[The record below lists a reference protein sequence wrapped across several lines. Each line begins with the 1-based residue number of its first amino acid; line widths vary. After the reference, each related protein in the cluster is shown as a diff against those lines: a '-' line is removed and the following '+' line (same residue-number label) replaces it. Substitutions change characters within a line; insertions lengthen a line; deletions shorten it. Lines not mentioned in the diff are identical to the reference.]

1 MASRRAGS
9 QARDGTDAVSDV
21 RAPGRVDGAAGAFSG
36 AEDAELLVLRQEVAV
51 PVGKGTTVAR
61 RVRWRLRQL
70 SPTKAEGCC
79 SRPWHTWA
87 MMPWRIRDFHE
98 DDLDAAIRLWDDP
111 TAGSAAPVFGVS
123 ELISAVRAEAPAVVA
138 LVGEDLVGA
147 VVATVSDSRASVLRI
162 SLAPGWRRR
171 GIGSAMLTELEL
183 RLVTAGVHRI
193 SCLLGDEDEMGAVA
207 LGHCGYTVR
216 PGMSLYEKLEQ
227 VGPADVGVL
236 GQLGGMARE
245 KELIERRVILPL
257 ANSALADRLGL
268 VPPQAVILFGPP
280 GTGKTTFAKG
290 VASRLGWPFVEL
302 FPSRLAG
309 DSPAGLASALRE
321 AFALV
326 AELDKVV
333 VFIDEVEEI
342 AGLRQ
347 PRTVSATQGVTNE
360 MLKLIPPF
368 REREERLLICATNS
382 VRDLDTAFL
391 RHGRFDYLIPVG
403 PPDDEAR
410 EAIWDQ
416 YLAAMPHGDLAM
428 AEIVERSRLFTPADI
443 EFAARRTAQLV
454 FERVMF
460 EHGEELTTTADV
472 LRGIAE
478 TRRTLTE
485 EMATQFEQ
493 DIQDYARL

>member
-1 MASRRAGS
+1 MTA
-9 QARDGTDAVSDV
+9 
-21 RAPGRVDGAAGAFSG
+21 
-36 AEDAELLVLRQEVAV
+36 
-51 PVGKGTTVAR
+51 
-61 RVRWRLRQL
+61 
-70 SPTKAEGCC
+70 
-79 SRPWHTWA
+79 
-87 MMPWRIRDFHE
+87 WRIRDFHE
-98 DDLDAAIRLWDDP
+98 DDLDAVVRLWDDP
-111 TAGSAAPVFGVS
+111 AAGTAAPVFGVS
-123 ELISAVRAEAPAVVA
+123 DLISAVRAGAPMVVA
-138 LVGEDLVGA
+138 AVGDEVVGT
-147 VVATVSDSRASVLRI
+147 VVAAVSDARAQVMRI
-162 SLAPGWRRR
+162 SLAPGWRQR
-171 GIGSAMLTELEL
+171 GIGSAMLTELER
-183 RLVTAGVHRI
+183 RLVAAGAHRI
-193 SCLLGDEDEMGAVA
+193 SCLLGGEGEMGAAA
-207 LGHCGYTVR
+207 LQHCGYTVR
-216 PGMSLYEKLEQ
+216 RGMSLFEKLEP
-227 VGPADVGVL
+227 VGPADVGIL
-236 GQLGGMARE
+236 GQLGGRMIRAGSWDQLGGMAKE

-257 ANSALADRLGL
+257 ANSQLASRLGL
-268 VPPQAVILFGPP
+268 VPPRAVILFGPP

-309 DSPAGLASALRE
+309 DSPAGLAAALRE

-347 PRTVSATQGVTNE
+347 PRAVSAAQGVTNE

-403 PPDDEAR
+403 PPDDQAR
-410 EAIWDQ
+410 QAIWGR
-416 YLAAMPHGDLAM
+416 YLATMPHAEMDM
-428 AEIVERSRLFTPADI
+428 AAIVERSRLFTPADI

-460 EHGEELTTTADV
+460 EHGGELTTTADV
-472 LRGIAE
+472 LRGIGQ
-478 TRRTLTE
+478 TRRTLSE

>member
-1 MASRRAGS
+1 MA
-9 QARDGTDAVSDV
+9 
-21 RAPGRVDGAAGAFSG
+21 
-36 AEDAELLVLRQEVAV
+36 
-51 PVGKGTTVAR
+51 
-61 RVRWRLRQL
+61 
-70 SPTKAEGCC
+70 
-79 SRPWHTWA
+79 
-87 MMPWRIRDFHE
+87 PWRIRDFHE
-98 DDLDAAIRLWDDP
+98 DDLDAAVRLWDDP
-111 TAGSAAPVFGVS
+111 AAGTAAPVFGVS
-123 ELISAVRAEAPAVVA
+123 DLITAVRAGAPTVVA
-138 LVGEDLVGA
+138 AVGDDVVG
-147 VVATVSDSRASVLRI
+147 VVIATISGARAMVLRI
-162 SLAPGWRRR
+162 SLAPGWRQR
-171 GIGSAMLTELEL
+171 GIGSAMLTELER
-183 RLVTAGVHRI
+183 RLVTAGTHRI
-193 SCLLGDEDEMGAVA
+193 SCLLADEGEMGAAA
-207 LGHCGYTVR
+207 LQHCGYTAHR
-216 PGMSLYEKLEQ
+216 GMSLYEKLEP
-227 VGPADVGVL
+227 VGPADVGIL
-236 GQLGGMARE
+236 GQLGGRMIRPGSWDQLGGMARE

-257 ANSALADRLGL
+257 ANAQLADRLGL
-268 VPPQAVILFGPP
+268 VPPRAVILFGPP

-347 PRTVSATQGVTNE
+347 PRTVSVAQGVTNE

-368 REREERLLICATNS
+368 REQEERLLICATNS

-403 PPDDEAR
+403 PPDDQAR
-410 EAIWDQ
+410 HAIWDR
-416 YLAAMPHGDLAM
+416 YLAAMQHASLDLA
-428 AEIVERSRLFTPADI
+428 AIVERSRLFTPADI

-460 EHGEELTTTADV
+460 SRGNELTTTEDV
-472 LRGIAE
+472 LRGIAA
-478 TRRTLTE
+478 TRRTLSE

>member
-1 MASRRAGS
+1 
-9 QARDGTDAVSDV
+9 
-21 RAPGRVDGAAGAFSG
+21 
-36 AEDAELLVLRQEVAV
+36 
-51 PVGKGTTVAR
+51 
-61 RVRWRLRQL
+61 
-70 SPTKAEGCC
+70 
-79 SRPWHTWA
+79 
-87 MMPWRIRDFHE
+87 MMPWRVRDFHE
-98 DDLDAAIRLWDDP
+98 DDLDAAVRLWDDP
-111 TAGSAAPVFGVS
+111 AAGTAAPVFGVS
-123 ELISAVRAEAPAVVA
+123 DLISAVRAGAPAVVA
-138 LVGEDLVGA
+138 AVGDEVVGT
-147 VVATVSDSRASVLRI
+147 VVATISGARALVMRI

-171 GIGSAMLTELEL
+171 GIGSAMLTELER
-183 RLVTAGVHRI
+183 RLVAAGAHRV
-193 SCLLGDEDEMGAVA
+193 SCLLADEGEMGAAA
-207 LGHCGYTVR
+207 LQHCGYTVR
-216 PGMSLYEKLEQ
+216 RGMILYEKLEP
-227 VGPADVGVL
+227 VGPADVGIL
-236 GQLGGMARE
+236 GQLGGRMIHAGAWDQLGGMARE

-257 ANSALADRLGL
+257 ANSPLAARLGL
-268 VPPQAVILFGPP
+268 VPPRAVILFGPP

-321 AFALV
+321 AFALI
-326 AELDKVV
+326 AELDKVL

-347 PRTVSATQGVTNE
+347 PRTVSVAQGVTNE

-403 PPDDEAR
+403 PPDDQAR
-410 EAIWDQ
+410 QAIWDR
-416 YLAAMPHGDLAM
+416 YLAAMQHADLDM
-428 AEIVERSRLFTPADI
+428 AAIVERSRLFTPADI

-460 EHGEELTTTADV
+460 EHGDELTTTADV
-472 LRGIAE
+472 LRGIAQ
-478 TRRTLTE
+478 TRRTLSE

-493 DIQDYARL
+493 DIQHYARL

>member
-1 MASRRAGS
+1 M
-9 QARDGTDAVSDV
+9 T
-21 RAPGRVDGAAGAFSG
+21 
-36 AEDAELLVLRQEVAV
+36 
-51 PVGKGTTVAR
+51 
-61 RVRWRLRQL
+61 
-70 SPTKAEGCC
+70 
-79 SRPWHTWA
+79 
-87 MMPWRIRDFHE
+87 PWRIRDFHE

-147 VVATVSDSRASVLRI
+147 VVATVSGSRASVLRI

-193 SCLLGDEDEMGAVA
+193 SCLLGDEDEIGAVA
-207 LGHCGYTVR
+207 LEHCGYAVR
-216 PGMSLYEKLEQ
+216 RGMSLYEKLEQ

-236 GQLGGMARE
+236 GQLGGRMIRADSWAQLGGMARE

-321 AFALV
+321 AFALI
-326 AELDKVV
+326 AELDKVL

-342 AGLRQ
+342 AGMRQ
-347 PRTVSATQGVTNE
+347 PRTVSVAQGVTNE

-368 REREERLLICATNS
+368 REQDERLLICATNS

-391 RHGRFDYLIPVG
+391 RHGRFDYVIPVG

-410 EAIWDQ
+410 RAIWDR
-416 YLAAMPHGDLAM
+416 YLAEVPH
-428 AEIVERSRLFTPADI
+428 AELDMTAIVERSRLFTPADI
-443 EFAARRTAQLV
+443 EFASRRTAQLV

-472 LRGIAE
+472 VRGIE
-478 TRRTLTE
+478 QTRRTLTT
-485 EMATQFEQ
+485 EMVTQFEQ
-493 DIQDYARL
+493 DIKDYARL